1 MKLHLVR
8 MARAQGQARFPGVEG
23 FETRILRAPE
33 AVEETRLY
41 LVLEGELIIDLPD
54 RSYLHLRRNEAAH
67 LQQPHNLVP
76 VDSAVVVVWKP

>member
-8 MARAQGQARFPGVEG
+8 MAKAQGQARFPGVEG
-23 FETRILRAPE
+23 FEARVLRAPE
-33 AVEETRLY
+33 AVDEARMY

-67 LQQPHNLVP
+67 LQHPHNLVP
-76 VDSAVVVVWKP
+76 VESAVVVVWKP

>member
-8 MARAQGQARFPGVEG
+8 MSKAQGRARFPGVEG
-23 FETRILRAPE
+23 FEARVVRAPE
-33 AVEETRLY
+33 AVGESRMY

-54 RSYLHLRRNEAAH
+54 ESYLHLRRNEAAH
-67 LQQPHNLVP
+67 LQQPHKLVP